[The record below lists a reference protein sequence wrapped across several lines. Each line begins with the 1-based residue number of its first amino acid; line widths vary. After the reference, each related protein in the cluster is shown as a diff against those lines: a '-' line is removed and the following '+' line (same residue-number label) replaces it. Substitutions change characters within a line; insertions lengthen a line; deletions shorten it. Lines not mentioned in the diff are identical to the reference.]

1 MALVEDTWL
10 LTLHVRRVKMK
21 EYKLNLDLVNL
32 SAQNPLP
39 TWFELY
45 IPGKWNLKEDVIE
58 LKEELALDSSEYVT
72 VLNKSCPAADLSTII
87 IPFRILVKL
96 EKQSV
101 GSVSWRVLRKAMWP
115 RVGGTSDYSRST
127 PGQNEASGSAI
138 SWSQNSAF
146 PPTSSAASVS
156 SVARHL
162 NLQTDQ
168 LFTHARSSPWSR
180 GCI

>member
-101 GSVSWRVLRKAMWP
+101 GSVSWRVLLLNISVLASFLALILVIYLLLFVQRTDPSFRHVCTNFLLSFPFFAEEY
-115 RVGGTSDYSRST
+115 VSHVLFIISDKYLLDVAYRS
-127 PGQNEASGSAI
+127 
-138 SWSQNSAF
+138 
-146 PPTSSAASVS
+146 
-156 SVARHL
+156 
-162 NLQTDQ
+162 
-168 LFTHARSSPWSR
+168 
-180 GCI
+180 